1 MAHGPTSRCLI
12 QINAVFGGSATLPMS
27 SIFKRSTMF
36 SEGFYLALVIA
47 AFLAFG
53 VTLFVTS
60 QRSRR

>member
-1 MAHGPTSRCLI
+1 MT
-12 QINAVFGGSATLPMS
+12 
-27 SIFKRSTMF
+27 

-60 QRSRR
+60 QTSRR